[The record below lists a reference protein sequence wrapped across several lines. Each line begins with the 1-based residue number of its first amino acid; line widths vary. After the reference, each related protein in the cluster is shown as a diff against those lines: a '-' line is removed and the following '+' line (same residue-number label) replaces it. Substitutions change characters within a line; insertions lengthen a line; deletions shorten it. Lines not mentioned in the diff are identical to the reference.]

1 MNTPMQPQD
10 DDIEAL
16 LGEDTALIQRYR
28 ALPAVEPGKQLD
40 AAILGRAAGA
50 VRRPAPRTRWLIP
63 LASAASVVM
72 AAGIGWRVHLAQQ
85 QDQTTAASSARDYE
99 VLEIDLHE
107 GDRRRDLGAAELPQ
121 SPAPASAPDDVAAK
135 ANPRPS
141 LSEIIEGP
149 ARDNGVVVDEPH
161 TRIDHAQLGRMP
173 EQSQPMS
180 DAYGSGSGISSQPQV
195 APAPA
200 PAAEQRA
207 SASAEFERSKRVQ
220 RDRDASIDDESAD
233 GAAISSTETRRESQ
247 IARRGEPVYA
257 PADWIEQ
264 IRNLVRGRRMPEAR
278 AEIRRFRAAY
288 PSYRL
293 PPDLRRYE
301 R

>member
-28 ALPAVEPGKQLD
+28 ALPAVEPGKHLD

-50 VRRPAPRTRWLIP
+50 VRRPAPRARWLIP

-121 SPAPASAPDDVAAK
+121 SPAPASAPVDVAAK
-135 ANPRPS
+135 ANSRPS

-180 DAYGSGSGISSQPQV
+180 DAYGSGISSQPQ
-195 APAPA
+195 AAPA

-220 RDRDASIDDESAD
+220 RDRDQSADDESAD
-233 GAAISSTETRRESQ
+233 GAAISSNETRRESQ

-257 PADWIEQ
+257 PADWIDH